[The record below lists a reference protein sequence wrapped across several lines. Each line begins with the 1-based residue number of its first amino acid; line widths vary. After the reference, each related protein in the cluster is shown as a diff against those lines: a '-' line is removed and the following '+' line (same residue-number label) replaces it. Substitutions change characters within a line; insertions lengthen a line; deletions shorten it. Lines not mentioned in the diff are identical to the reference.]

1 MEMQDNARE
10 NKRNIVRR
18 VKDSLTYHL
27 VDSTAL
33 LAESTPIFAAFETG
47 IAGMSDDISIN
58 ARLIAAGLAYA
69 GVGTALAKGRDLW
82 RKVFKVSDTTK
93 ERVQMLHDTAYL
105 AAFNLVAAPT
115 IYYASGSRDLEEI
128 TIGTSLGIAFG
139 SANGSP
145 LGYAIDTFRDLTG
158 LKECERPSYPNLLK
172 RQSSKTKKGLVALLV
187 AGAIAATA
195 GIYALNPNKSEAPNY
210 QQPTAI
216 EQVIETS
223 K

>member
-58 ARLIAAGLAYA
+58 ARLIATGLAYA

-82 RKVFKVSDTTK
+82 RKAFKVSDTTK

-105 AAFNLVAAPT
+105 AAFNLVTAP
-115 IYYASGSRDLEEI
+115 A
-128 TIGTSLGIAFG
+128 
-139 SANGSP
+139 
-145 LGYAIDTFRDLTG
+145 
-158 LKECERPSYPNLLK
+158 
-172 RQSSKTKKGLVALLV
+172 
-187 AGAIAATA
+187 
-195 GIYALNPNKSEAPNY
+195 
-210 QQPTAI
+210 
-216 EQVIETS
+216 
-223 K
+223 

>member
-1 MEMQDNARE
+1 MQDNARE

-18 VKDSLTYHL
+18 VKDSLSYHL

-105 AAFNLVAAPT
+105 AAFNLVTAPA

-172 RQSSKTKKGLVALLV
+172 RQSSKIKKLIATGLVAGTLGV
-187 AGAIAATA
+187 TA
-195 GIYALNPNKSEAPNY
+195 GIYGLTHDEE
-210 QQPTAI
+210 PTSYNSPQSI
-216 EQVIETS
+216 EQTIQEN